1 MMNDRDKL
9 IELIEQSEE
18 EWTWNIS
25 KSFARTVADNI
36 LEDGWIKLPCRV
48 GETLHLVHIDY
59 EGNYWISEC
68 EVSSMIT
75 MLSIM
80 RAYEEHTVVYM
91 STNKAAAKR
100 KLEELKGDRP
110 DETDN

>member
-1 MMNDRDKL
+1 MDDRNKL
-9 IELIEQSEE
+9 IELIEQSQD
-18 EWTWNIS
+18 EWAWNT

-36 LEDGWIKLPCRV
+36 LEDGWIKLPCKV
-48 GETLHLVHIDY
+48 GETLYLIQVKY
-59 EGNYWISEC
+59 EGGYSFCGI
-68 EVSSMIT
+68 EVNSKIT

-91 STNKAAAKR
+91 STDKAAAEQRLK
-100 KLEELKGDRP
+100 ELKGDRP

>member
-1 MMNDRDKL
+1 MDDRNKL
-9 IELIEQSEE
+9 IELIERSED
-18 EWTWNIS
+18 EWAWNIS
-25 KSFARTVADNI
+25 KSFAGTVADNI
-36 LEDGWIKLPCRV
+36 LEDGWIKLPCKV
-48 GETLHLVHIDY
+48 GETLHLIQINY

-91 STNKAAAKR
+91 STDKAAAEQRLKE
-100 KLEELKGDRP
+100 LEGDRS
-110 DETDN
+110 DETDS

>member
-1 MMNDRDKL
+1 MDDRNKL
-9 IELIEQSEE
+9 IELIEQSQD
-18 EWTWNIS
+18 EWAWNT

-48 GETLHLVHIDY
+48 GETLYLIQVKY
-59 EGNYWISEC
+59 EGGYSFCGI
-68 EVSSMIT
+68 EVNSKIT

-91 STNKAAAKR
+91 STDKAAAEQRLKE
-100 KLEELKGDRP
+100 LEGEV
-110 DETDN
+110 T